1 MLAHL
6 SGSSRVLHWASD
18 PDGLMPRFGRL
29 SSSRNSRERRRKE
42 TETSQFDCVF
52 AHRFHAVCKTE
63 RKSLHERSYRAG
75 QRTWQTHCLCFTVG
89 FLPGFLSL
97 KCSCSGQLYLHPHNS
112 TEILEAGQ
120 SASMP
125 SLNFAFLLLER
136 IPTPLR
142 IKTRRCFRQHWDESQ
157 QCSNKVSRTVHHIM
171 SMIAYRSYR
180 FPIVFPCFP

>member
-1 MLAHL
+1 MKGEERKQKHHNLIVYL
-6 SGSSRVLHWASD
+6 PIDSMQCV
-18 PDGLMPRFGRL
+18 RL
-29 SSSRNSRERRRKE
+29 GPLL
-42 TETSQFDCVF
+42 F
-52 AHRFHAVCKTE
+52 E

-120 SASMP
+120 SASMSSFGEKASMP
-125 SLNFAFLLLER
+125 SLNFAFLLVER

-142 IKTRRCFRQHWDESQ
+142 IKTRRCFRQHWDESK
-157 QCSNKVSRTVHHIM
+157 QCSNKVSRTVHHVM